1 MNTTNISDQ
10 AELEALAQKYP
21 ERDSRGYVIGFY
33 NYAPMGERESGPHA
47 TIAEAEEAQRGLGIG
62 PYSII
67 CGHIFTSR
75 GKIVRTS

>member
-1 MNTTNISDQ
+1 MITTNSSDQ
-10 AELEALAQKYP
+10 SELEALAQKYP
-21 ERDSRGYVIGFY
+21 ERDSRGYIIGFY

-62 PYSII
+62 PYNIT

-75 GKIVRTS
+75 GAIICEN